1 MALDLSSILLG
12 LALAGIPLLAVL
24 WQVQRRASTLHAELA
39 MLNERLNTAQL
50 AQEGLSAQLDASRDE
65 ISDLGQANAAKQA
78 ELAALRRE
86 VELSQLERDNA
97 RDAAHAWSLERSQK
111 EAELRRLDAHAA
123 ALAAELREQQ
133 DSHQQRLSDLQGSR
147 DELRAQFAELAGKI
161 FDEREQ
167 RFADTSSERLG
178 QLLDPLKERIQS
190 FEKRVEESYQQEARE
205 RFSLGKELER
215 LQQLN
220 LRLSDEA
227 TNLTRALKGQKT
239 QGNWGELI
247 LERVLEHAGLEKGRE
262 YQTQVSLKGPDGE
275 RFQPDVLIMLPGD
288 KQVVVDSKVSLTAY
302 QQYVGADDDVI
313 GQAALKQHV
322 LSLRNHVKGLAG
334 KDYKRLEGLH
344 SLDFVLLFVP
354 IEAAFSA
361 ALQAEPNLFQEAFDR
376 NIVIVSPT
384 TLLATLRVIDSLW
397 KQERQSQN
405 AREIAERAGWLYDKF
420 VLFIQDLDEVGNR
433 LQQLDKAYA
442 AARNKLT
449 EGRGNLVSRSEQLK
463 LLGARASKSLPAD
476 LLERAMPDVD
486 GVAHPAEYARQAR
499 SSCRR
504 LRPIAQ
510 RSLILK
516 PGSVWHTA
524 APDFTTATPSD
535 AACGRCY
542 GIRFCLDYS
551 GTCRLSR
558 ALKAAGFTGLGRYSR
573 PAACTSAIISGRP
586 SALITTPGTGSP
598 NRARSQRIRSVP
610 TSPPSRW

>member
-1 MALDLSSILLG
+1 MALDLTSLLLG
-12 LALAGIPLLAVL
+12 LAVAALPLLAL
-24 WQVQRRASTLHAELA
+24 AWQLQRRLVLHRADAAL
-39 MLNERLNTAQL
+39 LDERLSTSQM
-50 AQEGLSAQLDASRDE
+50 AQEGLNAQLDASRDE
-65 ISDLGQANAAKQA
+65 ISDLSHANAAKQA
-78 ELAALRRE
+78 DLAAARRE
-86 VELSQLERDNA
+86 VELLQQERGSAHEAAQLWTQERA
-97 RDAAHAWSLERSQK
+97 SK
-111 EAELRRLDAHAA
+111 EAELRHLDAHCASLGTA
-123 ALAAELREQQ
+123 LREQQ
-133 DSHQQRLSDLQGSR
+133 ESHQQRLSDLQGSR

-167 RFADTSSERLG
+167 RFAETSQQQLG
-178 QLLDPLKERIQS
+178 RLLDPLKERIQS

-205 RFSLGKELER
+205 RFSLSKELER

-220 LRLSDEA
+220 QRLSDEA

-275 RFQPDVLIMLPGD
+275 RFQPDVLIMLPGN
-288 KQVVVDSKVSLTAY
+288 KQVVVDAKVSLTAY
-302 QQYVGADDDVI
+302 QQYVSADDDVI

-322 LSLRNHVKGLAG
+322 LSLRNHVKGLSG

-433 LQQLDKAYA
+433 LQQLDKAYG

-463 LLGARASKSLPAD
+463 LLGARASKNLPAD
-476 LLERAMPDVD
+476 LLERAMTDDD
-486 GVAHPAEYARQAR
+486 GVLQLPE
-499 SSCRR
+499 
-504 LRPIAQ
+504 
-510 RSLILK
+510 
-516 PGSVWHTA
+516 
-524 APDFTTATPSD
+524 
-535 AACGRCY
+535 
-542 GIRFCLDYS
+542 
-551 GTCRLSR
+551 
-558 ALKAAGFTGLGRYSR
+558 
-573 PAACTSAIISGRP
+573 
-586 SALITTPGTGSP
+586 
-598 NRARSQRIRSVP
+598 
-610 TSPPSRW
+610 

>member
-1 MALDLSSILLG
+1 MLD
-12 LALAGIPLLAVL
+12 
-24 WQVQRRASTLHAELA
+24 
-39 MLNERLNTAQL
+39 ERLNMAQL

-86 VELSQLERDNA
+86 VELLQLERDNA
-97 RDAAHAWSLERSQK
+97 RDAAHAWSLERAQK
-111 EAELRRLDAHAA
+111 ESELRRLDAQAA
-123 ALAAELREQQ
+123 ALSAELREQQ

-147 DELRAQFAELAGKI
+147 DELRAQFSELAGKI

-167 RFADTSSERLG
+167 RFAQTSNERLG

-302 QQYVGADDDVI
+302 QQYVGADDEVI

-449 EGRGNLVSRSEQLK
+449 DGRGNLVSRSEQLK
-463 LLGARASKSLPAD
+463 LLGARASKSLPPE
-476 LLERAMPDVD
+476 LLERAMTDVD
-486 GVAHPAEYARQAR
+486 GVAHPAE
-499 SSCRR
+499 
-504 LRPIAQ
+504 
-510 RSLILK
+510 
-516 PGSVWHTA
+516 
-524 APDFTTATPSD
+524 
-535 AACGRCY
+535 
-542 GIRFCLDYS
+542 
-551 GTCRLSR
+551 
-558 ALKAAGFTGLGRYSR
+558 
-573 PAACTSAIISGRP
+573 
-586 SALITTPGTGSP
+586 
-598 NRARSQRIRSVP
+598 
-610 TSPPSRW
+610 

>member
-1 MALDLSSILLG
+1 
-12 LALAGIPLLAVL
+12 
-24 WQVQRRASTLHAELA
+24 
-39 MLNERLNTAQL
+39 MLEERLNMAQL
-50 AQEGLSAQLDASRDE
+50 AQEGLNAQLDASRDE

-78 ELAALRRE
+78 ELAALSRE
-86 VELSQLERDNA
+86 VELLQVERDNA
-97 RDAAHAWSLERSQK
+97 RDAAHAWSLERAQK
-111 EAELRRLDAHAA
+111 ETELRRLDAQSAA
-123 ALAAELREQQ
+123 QAAELREQQ
-133 DSHQQRLSDLQGSR
+133 ESHQQRLNDLQGSR

-167 RFADTSSERLG
+167 RFAQTSNERLG

-190 FEKRVEESYQQEARE
+190 FEKRVEETYQQEARE

-302 QQYVGADDDVI
+302 QQFVAADDQVI

-463 LLGARASKSLPAD
+463 LLGARASKSLPPD
-476 LLERAMPDVD
+476 LLERAMTDVN
-486 GVAHPAEYARQAR
+486 GVAHPAE
-499 SSCRR
+499 
-504 LRPIAQ
+504 
-510 RSLILK
+510 
-516 PGSVWHTA
+516 
-524 APDFTTATPSD
+524 
-535 AACGRCY
+535 
-542 GIRFCLDYS
+542 
-551 GTCRLSR
+551 
-558 ALKAAGFTGLGRYSR
+558 
-573 PAACTSAIISGRP
+573 
-586 SALITTPGTGSP
+586 
-598 NRARSQRIRSVP
+598 
-610 TSPPSRW
+610 

>member
-1 MALDLSSILLG
+1 MAMDLTSVLLG
-12 LALAGIPLLAVL
+12 LAGAGLPLLFLA
-24 WQVQRRASTLHAELA
+24 WQLQRRLSLA
-39 MLNERLNTAQL
+39 QADRALLEERLGTAQL
-50 AQEGLSAQLDASRDE
+50 AQDGLSAQLDACRDE
-65 ISDLGQANAAKQA
+65 ISDLGQANASKQA
-78 ELAALRRE
+78 ELAAVRRE
-86 VELSQLERDNA
+86 VELLQIERDNA
-97 RDAAHAWSLERSQK
+97 RDAAHAWNLERNSK
-111 EAELRRLDAHAA
+111 ETELRRLDAQAA
-123 ALAAELREQQ
+123 SLNAELREQQ
-133 DSHQQRLSDLQGSR
+133 DSHQQRLNDLQGSR

-167 RFADTSSERLG
+167 RFAETSQQRLG

-190 FEKRVEESYQQEARE
+190 FEKRVEESYQAEARE

-262 YQTQVSLKGPDGE
+262 YQTQVNLKGPDGE
-275 RFQPDVLIMLPGD
+275 RFQPDVLIYLPGD
-288 KQVVVDSKVSLTAY
+288 RQVVVDSKVSLTAY
-302 QQYVGADDDVI
+302 QQYVAAEDAAL

-322 LSLRNHVKGLAG
+322 QSLRNHVKGLSD

-376 NIVIVSPT
+376 HIVIVSPT

-420 VLFIQDLDEVGNR
+420 VLFIQDLYEVGNR
-433 LQQLDKAYA
+433 LQQLDKAYS

-476 LLERAMPDVD
+476 LLERAMTDVD
-486 GVAHPAEYARQAR
+486 GLAE
-499 SSCRR
+499 
-504 LRPIAQ
+504 LPE
-510 RSLILK
+510 
-516 PGSVWHTA
+516 
-524 APDFTTATPSD
+524 
-535 AACGRCY
+535 
-542 GIRFCLDYS
+542 
-551 GTCRLSR
+551 
-558 ALKAAGFTGLGRYSR
+558 
-573 PAACTSAIISGRP
+573 
-586 SALITTPGTGSP
+586 
-598 NRARSQRIRSVP
+598 
-610 TSPPSRW
+610 

>member
-1 MALDLSSILLG
+1 MALDLSSLLLG
-12 LALAGIPLLAVL
+12 LAAAGVPLLAL
-24 WQVQRRASTLHAELA
+24 IWQLQRKLGSHPAELA
-39 MLNERLNTAQL
+39 LLNERLNTAQL
-50 AQEGLSAQLDASRDE
+50 AQEGLGAQLDACRDE
-65 ISDLGQANAAKQA
+65 VSDLGQANAAKQA
-78 ELAALRRE
+78 ELAALSRE
-86 VELSQLERDNA
+86 VELLQVERDNG
-97 RDAAHAWSLERSQK
+97 RDAAHAWNLERNQK
-111 EAELRRLDAHAA
+111 EVELRRLDAHASG
-123 ALAAELREQQ
+123 LAAELREQQ
-133 DSHQQRLSDLQGSR
+133 DSHQQRLNDLQGSR

-167 RFADTSSERLG
+167 RFAETSNERLG
-178 QLLDPLKERIQS
+178 ELLDPLKERIQS
-190 FEKRVEESYQQEARE
+190 FEKRVEESYQQESRE

-322 LSLRNHVKGLAG
+322 LSLRNHVKGLAS

-376 NIVIVSPT
+376 HIVIVSPT

-397 KQERQSQN
+397 KQERQGQN

-433 LQQLDKAYA
+433 LQQLDKAYSS
-442 AARNKLT
+442 ARNKLT

-476 LLERAMPDVD
+476 LLERAMTDEE
-486 GVAHPAEYARQAR
+486 GVAHPAE
-499 SSCRR
+499 
-504 LRPIAQ
+504 
-510 RSLILK
+510 
-516 PGSVWHTA
+516 
-524 APDFTTATPSD
+524 
-535 AACGRCY
+535 
-542 GIRFCLDYS
+542 
-551 GTCRLSR
+551 
-558 ALKAAGFTGLGRYSR
+558 
-573 PAACTSAIISGRP
+573 
-586 SALITTPGTGSP
+586 
-598 NRARSQRIRSVP
+598 
-610 TSPPSRW
+610 

>member
-12 LALAGIPLLAVL
+12 LALAGVPLLAFV
-24 WQVQRRASTLHAELA
+24 WQLQRRASGHQSELN
-39 MLNERLNTAQL
+39 LLEERLNMAQL
-50 AQEGLSAQLDASRDE
+50 AQDGLSAQLDASRDE
-65 ISDLGQANAAKQA
+65 ISDLGQANTAKQA
-78 ELAALRRE
+78 DLAALRRE
-86 VELSQLERDNA
+86 VEMLQVERDNA
-97 RDAAHAWSLERSQK
+97 RDAAHAWNLERAQK
-111 EAELRRLDAHAA
+111 EAELRHLGAQAA
-123 ALAAELREQQ
+123 GLSAELREQQ
-133 DSHQQRLSDLQGSR
+133 ESHQQRLSDLQGSR
-147 DELRAQFAELAGKI
+147 DELRAQFSELAGKI

-167 RFADTSSERLG
+167 RFAQTSNERLG

-275 RFQPDVLIMLPGD
+275 RFQPDVLILLPGD

-302 QQYVGADDDVI
+302 QQFVGADDDVI

-449 EGRGNLVSRSEQLK
+449 DGRGNLVSRSEQLK
-463 LLGARASKSLPAD
+463 LLGARASKSLPPE
-476 LLERAMPDVD
+476 LLERAMTDIN
-486 GVAHPAEYARQAR
+486 GVAHPAE
-499 SSCRR
+499 
-504 LRPIAQ
+504 
-510 RSLILK
+510 
-516 PGSVWHTA
+516 
-524 APDFTTATPSD
+524 
-535 AACGRCY
+535 
-542 GIRFCLDYS
+542 
-551 GTCRLSR
+551 
-558 ALKAAGFTGLGRYSR
+558 
-573 PAACTSAIISGRP
+573 
-586 SALITTPGTGSP
+586 
-598 NRARSQRIRSVP
+598 
-610 TSPPSRW
+610 

>member
-1 MALDLSSILLG
+1 MDLTGILLG
-12 LALAGIPLLAVL
+12 LAGAGLPLLAL
-24 WQVQRRASTLHAELA
+24 AWQLQRRLSARQTEFSLLEERLA
-39 MLNERLNTAQL
+39 MALL
-50 AQEGLSAQLDASRDE
+50 AQDGLNAQLDACRDE
-65 ISDLGQANAAKQA
+65 VSDLSQANALKQA
-78 ELAALRRE
+78 DLAAQGRE
-86 VELSQLERDNA
+86 VELLQIERDNA
-97 RDAAHAWSLERSQK
+97 RDAAHAWNLERAGK
-111 EAELRRLDAHAA
+111 EAELRRLDAQAA
-123 ALAAELREQQ
+123 SLNAELREQQ
-133 DSHQQRLSDLQGSR
+133 ESHQQRLSDLQGSR

-167 RFADTSSERLG
+167 RFAENSQQRLG
-178 QLLDPLKERIQS
+178 QLLDPLKERIQA
-190 FEKRVEESYQQEARE
+190 FEKRVEESYQAEARE

-275 RFQPDVLIMLPGD
+275 RFQPDVLILLPGD

-302 QQYVGADDDVI
+302 QQFVATDDEAI

-354 IEAAFSA
+354 VEAAFSA

-433 LQQLDKAYA
+433 LQQLDKAYS

-449 EGRGNLVSRSEQLK
+449 EGRGNLVSRSEQLR

-476 LLERAMPDVD
+476 LLERAMTEAD
-486 GVAHPAEYARQAR
+486 GVVELPE
-499 SSCRR
+499 
-504 LRPIAQ
+504 
-510 RSLILK
+510 
-516 PGSVWHTA
+516 
-524 APDFTTATPSD
+524 
-535 AACGRCY
+535 
-542 GIRFCLDYS
+542 
-551 GTCRLSR
+551 
-558 ALKAAGFTGLGRYSR
+558 
-573 PAACTSAIISGRP
+573 
-586 SALITTPGTGSP
+586 
-598 NRARSQRIRSVP
+598 
-610 TSPPSRW
+610 

>member
-1 MALDLSSILLG
+1 MAFDITSLLLG
-12 LALAGIPLLAVL
+12 LLLAGAPSLALAWGIQRRLSASSAESAL
-24 WQVQRRASTLHAELA
+24 WQ
-39 MLNERLNTAQL
+39 ERLTTAQL
-50 AQEGLSAQLDASRDE
+50 AQDGLSAQLDASRDE
-65 ISDLGQANAAKQA
+65 VSDLSQANAVKQA
-78 ELAALRRE
+78 ELAAQGRE
-86 VELSQLERDNA
+86 LDLLQIERDNA
-97 RDAAHAWSLERSQK
+97 RDAAHAWNIERSGK
-111 EAELRRLDAHAA
+111 EGELRRLDAQCA
-123 ALAAELREQQ
+123 ALQAELREQQ
-133 DSHQQRLSDLQGSR
+133 DSHQQRLTDLQGSR

-167 RFADTSSERLG
+167 RFAETSQQRLG

-220 LRLSDEA
+220 QRLSDEA
-227 TNLTRALKGQKT
+227 TNLTQALKGQKT

-302 QQYVGADDDVI
+302 QQYISADDPAVA
-313 GQAALKQHV
+313 QTALKQHV
-322 LSLRNHVKGLAG
+322 LSLRNHVKGLSG
-334 KDYKRLEGLH
+334 KDYNRLEGLH

-376 NIVIVSPT
+376 QIVIVSPT

-433 LQQLDKAYA
+433 LQQLDKAYS

-449 EGRGNLVSRSEQLK
+449 DGRGNLVSRTEQLK

-476 LLERAMPDVD
+476 LLERAMTDAE
-486 GVAHPAEYARQAR
+486 GASLPAE
-499 SSCRR
+499 
-504 LRPIAQ
+504 
-510 RSLILK
+510 
-516 PGSVWHTA
+516 
-524 APDFTTATPSD
+524 
-535 AACGRCY
+535 
-542 GIRFCLDYS
+542 
-551 GTCRLSR
+551 
-558 ALKAAGFTGLGRYSR
+558 
-573 PAACTSAIISGRP
+573 
-586 SALITTPGTGSP
+586 
-598 NRARSQRIRSVP
+598 VP
-610 TSPPSRW
+610 VQ

>member
-227 TNLTRALKGQKT
+227 TNLTRALKRPK
-239 QGNWGELI
+239 N
-247 LERVLEHAGLEKGRE
+247 
-262 YQTQVSLKGPDGE
+262 
-275 RFQPDVLIMLPGD
+275 PG
-288 KQVVVDSKVSLTAY
+288 
-302 QQYVGADDDVI
+302 
-313 GQAALKQHV
+313 
-322 LSLRNHVKGLAG
+322 
-334 KDYKRLEGLH
+334 
-344 SLDFVLLFVP
+344 
-354 IEAAFSA
+354 
-361 ALQAEPNLFQEAFDR
+361 
-376 NIVIVSPT
+376 
-384 TLLATLRVIDSLW
+384 
-397 KQERQSQN
+397 
-405 AREIAERAGWLYDKF
+405 
-420 VLFIQDLDEVGNR
+420 
-433 LQQLDKAYA
+433 
-442 AARNKLT
+442 
-449 EGRGNLVSRSEQLK
+449 
-463 LLGARASKSLPAD
+463 
-476 LLERAMPDVD
+476 
-486 GVAHPAEYARQAR
+486 
-499 SSCRR
+499 
-504 LRPIAQ
+504 
-510 RSLILK
+510 
-516 PGSVWHTA
+516 
-524 APDFTTATPSD
+524 
-535 AACGRCY
+535 
-542 GIRFCLDYS
+542 
-551 GTCRLSR
+551 
-558 ALKAAGFTGLGRYSR
+558 
-573 PAACTSAIISGRP
+573 
-586 SALITTPGTGSP
+586 
-598 NRARSQRIRSVP
+598 
-610 TSPPSRW
+610 

>member
-1 MALDLSSILLG
+1 MAMDLTSLLLG
-12 LALAGIPLLAVL
+12 LAGAALPLLVL
-24 WQVQRRASTLHAELA
+24 AWQLQRRASSSQTELS
-39 MLNERLNTAQL
+39 LLEERLATAQL
-50 AQEGLSAQLDASRDE
+50 AQEGLAAQLDASRDE
-65 ISDLGQANAAKQA
+65 VSDLSQANTLKQA
-78 ELAALRRE
+78 DLAALRRE
-86 VELSQLERDNA
+86 VELLQIERDNA
-97 RDAAHAWSLERSQK
+97 RDAAHAWNLERAAK
-111 EAELRRLDAHAA
+111 ENELRRLDALAA
-123 ALAAELREQQ
+123 SLNAELREQQ
-133 DSHQQRLSDLQGSR
+133 DSHQQRLTDLQGSR

-167 RFADTSSERLG
+167 RFAETSQQRLG

-190 FEKRVEESYQQEARE
+190 FEKRVEESYQAEARE
-205 RFSLGKELER
+205 RFSLAKELER

-302 QQYVGADDDVI
+302 QQYVGSDDPQVA
-313 GQAALKQHV
+313 QAALKQHV

-376 NIVIVSPT
+376 HIVIVSPT

-476 LLERAMPDVD
+476 LLERAMTD
-486 GVAHPAEYARQAR
+486 AE
-499 SSCRR
+499 
-504 LRPIAQ
+504 
-510 RSLILK
+510 
-516 PGSVWHTA
+516 
-524 APDFTTATPSD
+524 
-535 AACGRCY
+535 GRE
-542 GIRFCLDYS
+542 LE
-551 GTCRLSR
+551 L
-558 ALKAAGFTGLGRYSR
+558 
-573 PAACTSAIISGRP
+573 PE
-586 SALITTPGTGSP
+586 
-598 NRARSQRIRSVP
+598 
-610 TSPPSRW
+610 

>member
-1 MALDLSSILLG
+1 MAMDLTSILLG
-12 LALAGIPLLAVL
+12 LAAAAVPLLAL
-24 WQVQRRASTLHAELA
+24 AWQLQRRASSSQADLSLLE
-39 MLNERLNTAQL
+39 ERLATAQM
-50 AQEGLSAQLDASRDE
+50 AQEGLMAQLDASRDE
-65 ISDLGQANAAKQA
+65 VSDLSQANALKQA
-78 ELAALRRE
+78 DLAALGRE
-86 VELSQLERDNA
+86 VELLQIERDNA
-97 RDAAHAWSLERSQK
+97 RDAAHAWSLERAAK
-111 EAELRRLDAHAA
+111 EHELRRLDAQAA
-123 ALAAELREQQ
+123 SLAAELREQQ
-133 DSHQQRLSDLQGSR
+133 DSHQQRLTDLQGSR

-167 RFADTSSERLG
+167 RFAETSQQRLG
-178 QLLDPLKERIQS
+178 QLLDPLKDRIQA
-190 FEKRVEESYQQEARE
+190 FEKRVEESYQSEARE
-205 RFSLGKELER
+205 RFSLAKELER

-302 QQYVGADDDVI
+302 QQYVGCDDPQVA
-313 GQAALKQHV
+313 QAALKQHV

-354 IEAAFSA
+354 VEGAFSA

-376 NIVIVSPT
+376 HIVIVSPT

-449 EGRGNLVSRSEQLK
+449 EGRGNLISRSEQLK

-476 LLERAMPDVD
+476 LLERAMTDADGRELELPD
-486 GVAHPAEYARQAR
+486 
-499 SSCRR
+499 
-504 LRPIAQ
+504 
-510 RSLILK
+510 
-516 PGSVWHTA
+516 
-524 APDFTTATPSD
+524 
-535 AACGRCY
+535 
-542 GIRFCLDYS
+542 
-551 GTCRLSR
+551 
-558 ALKAAGFTGLGRYSR
+558 
-573 PAACTSAIISGRP
+573 
-586 SALITTPGTGSP
+586 
-598 NRARSQRIRSVP
+598 
-610 TSPPSRW
+610 

>member
-1 MALDLSSILLG
+1 MALDLSSLLLG
-12 LALAGIPLLAVL
+12 LAAAGVPLLAL
-24 WQVQRRASTLHAELA
+24 IWQLQRKLGSHPAELA
-39 MLNERLNTAQL
+39 LLNERLNTAQL
-50 AQEGLSAQLDASRDE
+50 AQEGLGAQLDACRDE
-65 ISDLGQANAAKQA
+65 VSDLGQANAAKQA
-78 ELAALRRE
+78 ELAALSRE
-86 VELSQLERDNA
+86 VELLQVERDNG
-97 RDAAHAWSLERSQK
+97 RDAAHAWNLERNQK
-111 EAELRRLDAHAA
+111 EVELRRLDAHASG
-123 ALAAELREQQ
+123 LAAELREQQ
-133 DSHQQRLSDLQGSR
+133 DSHQQRLNDLQGSR

-167 RFADTSSERLG
+167 RFAETSNERLG

-190 FEKRVEESYQQEARE
+190 FEKRVEESYQQESRE

-322 LSLRNHVKGLAG
+322 LSLRNHVKGLAS

-376 NIVIVSPT
+376 HIVIVSPT

-397 KQERQSQN
+397 KQERQGQN

-433 LQQLDKAYA
+433 LQQLDKAYSS
-442 AARNKLT
+442 ARNKLT

-476 LLERAMPDVD
+476 LLERAMTDEE
-486 GVAHPAEYARQAR
+486 GVAHPAE
-499 SSCRR
+499 
-504 LRPIAQ
+504 
-510 RSLILK
+510 
-516 PGSVWHTA
+516 
-524 APDFTTATPSD
+524 
-535 AACGRCY
+535 
-542 GIRFCLDYS
+542 
-551 GTCRLSR
+551 
-558 ALKAAGFTGLGRYSR
+558 
-573 PAACTSAIISGRP
+573 
-586 SALITTPGTGSP
+586 
-598 NRARSQRIRSVP
+598 
-610 TSPPSRW
+610 